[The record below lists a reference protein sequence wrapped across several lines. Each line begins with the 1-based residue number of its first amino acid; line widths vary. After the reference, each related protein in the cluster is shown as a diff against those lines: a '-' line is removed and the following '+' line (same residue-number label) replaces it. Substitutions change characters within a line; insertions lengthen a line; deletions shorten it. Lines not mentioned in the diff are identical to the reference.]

1 MEVFKKAHIDN
12 YMILC
17 IAFGVTAIVLA
28 VCMALERRQ
37 IHRHLNHLDRILETV
52 IDGSFEERHFDESR
66 LSSFEA
72 RFYQYLSRQAG
83 KERELT
89 REKKKIHGLIA
100 DISHQTKTPIANLI
114 LYADLLSEQVPEES
128 GELSRQITVQAE
140 KLQFLITSLIKGSR
154 LEQGIIHPTPKKCSV
169 GELIVRTAKEG
180 AYLAEK
186 KGIRLAWQIEEGTD
200 LAWFD
205 PKWTG
210 EALWNLLDNVIKY
223 TFEGD
228 TVLIQGRAY
237 ELFYRIDVVDHGR
250 GISEEEIPK
259 VFHRFYRS
267 PKSREEEGVGLGLY
281 LAREII
287 QAQGGYMKVTS
298 GKETVFSI
306 FLLRREE
313 AFHTELDHGAKA
325 E

>member
-1 MEVFKKAHIDN
+1 
-12 YMILC
+12 MILC

-37 IHRHLNHLDRILETV
+37 IHRHLNHLDRILETA

-128 GELSRQITVQAE
+128 RELSRQITVQAE

-154 LEQGIIHPTPKKCSV
+154 LEQGIIHPAPKKCSV

-186 KGIRLAWQIEEGTD
+186 KGIRLTWQIEEGTD

-210 EALWNLLDNVIKY
+210 EALWNLLDNAIKY

-259 VFHRFYRS
+259 VFQRFYRS
-267 PKSREEEGVGLGLY
+267 PKSWEEEGVGLGLY
-281 LAREII
+281 LTREII

-313 AFHTELDHGAKA
+313 AFHTELDYGAKA

>member
-1 MEVFKKAHIDN
+1 
-12 YMILC
+12 MILC

-37 IHRHLNHLDRILETV
+37 IHRHLNHLDRILETA
-52 IDGSFEERHFDESR
+52 IDGSFEERHFGESR

-210 EALWNLLDNVIKY
+210 EALWNLLDNAIKY

-313 AFHTELDHGAKA
+313 AFHTELDYGAKA

>member
-1 MEVFKKAHIDN
+1 
-12 YMILC
+12 MILC

-210 EALWNLLDNVIKY
+210 EALWNLLDNAIKY

>member
-1 MEVFKKAHIDN
+1 MAN
-12 YMILC
+12 Y
-17 IAFGVTAIVLA
+17 IADYSNYLEI
-28 VCMALERRQ
+28 ERRASD
-37 IHRHLNHLDRILETV
+37 NTV
-52 IDGSFEERHFDESR
+52 ASYVRDVTQFSR
-66 LSSFEA
+66 
-72 RFYQYLSRQAG
+72 YLS
-83 KERELT
+83 E
-89 REKKKIHGLIA
+89 
-100 DISHQTKTPIANLI
+100 
-114 LYADLLSEQVPEES
+114 
-128 GELSRQITVQAE
+128 
-140 KLQFLITSLIKGSR
+140 
-154 LEQGIIHPTPKKCSV
+154 
-169 GELIVRTAKEG
+169 
-180 AYLAEK
+180 
-186 KGIRLAWQIEEGTD
+186 EEGTD

-210 EALWNLLDNVIKY
+210 EALWNLLDNAIKY

-237 ELFYRIDVVDHGR
+237 ELFYRIDVVDHGK
-250 GISEEEIPK
+250 GIPEEDIPK
-259 VFHRFYRS
+259 IFQRFYRS
-267 PKSREEEGVGLGLY
+267 SKNREEEGVGLGLY

>member
-1 MEVFKKAHIDN
+1 MDN

-28 VCMALERRQ
+28 FCMVLERRQ
-37 IHRHLNHLDRILETV
+37 IHRHLNHLDRMLETA

-128 GELSRQITVQAE
+128 RELSRQITVQAE

-210 EALWNLLDNVIKY
+210 EALWNLLDNAIKY

>member
-1 MEVFKKAHIDN
+1 M
-12 YMILC
+12 
-17 IAFGVTAIVLA
+17 
-28 VCMALERRQ
+28 
-37 IHRHLNHLDRILETV
+37 
-52 IDGSFEERHFDESR
+52 
-66 LSSFEA
+66 
-72 RFYQYLSRQAG
+72 
-83 KERELT
+83 
-89 REKKKIHGLIA
+89 
-100 DISHQTKTPIANLI
+100 
-114 LYADLLSEQVPEES
+114 PEES

-210 EALWNLLDNVIKY
+210 EALWNLLDNAIKY

>member
-1 MEVFKKAHIDN
+1 
-12 YMILC
+12 MILC

-37 IHRHLNHLDRILETV
+37 IHRHLNHLDRILETA

-154 LEQGIIHPTPKKCSV
+154 LEQGIIHPAPKKCSV

-210 EALWNLLDNVIKY
+210 EALWNLLDNAIKY

-313 AFHTELDHGAKA
+313 AFHTELDYGAKA

>member
-1 MEVFKKAHIDN
+1 
-12 YMILC
+12 MILC

-37 IHRHLNHLDRILETV
+37 IHRHLNHLDRILETA

-210 EALWNLLDNVIKY
+210 EALWNLLDNAIKY

-313 AFHTELDHGAKA
+313 AFHTELDHGA
-325 E
+325 